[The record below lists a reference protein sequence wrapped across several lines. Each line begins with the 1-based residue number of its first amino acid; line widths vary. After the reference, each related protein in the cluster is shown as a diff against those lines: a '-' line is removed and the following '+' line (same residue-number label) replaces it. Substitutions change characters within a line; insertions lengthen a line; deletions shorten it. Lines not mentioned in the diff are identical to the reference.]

1 MPLDYPSL
9 LIAIGFSAICL
20 AVILFASGVTSRR
33 ENFLLTTATA
43 AIAVVGSVF
52 SYSVH
57 VAHPSPVLV
66 FTAFTFL
73 LTGMSILFGAARQ
86 FRLGTSPIPRIL
98 AAASIALPLGLAPFI
113 LGYDGIGFIV
123 VNLLSAILLTLTAQ
137 EYWRGRSEAPVA
149 IASMCG
155 LYLLVGFS
163 FACCGLVLLAN
174 GQWVLDAPPANWAE
188 QFNAIVVIAGVAGIG
203 ALALALN
210 QSRLAQAH
218 KHDAMTDPLTGL
230 LNRRALFDMIEA
242 MAMGREIAVIAFDI
256 DRFKVVNDTYGHAVG
271 DRVLV
276 HFARAL
282 RQHLGKG
289 QLAARLG
296 GEEFALVLSDT
307 GPDTALAHAEAV
319 RASFTKSVQAAKGFT
334 CTVSAG
340 IAFGRT
346 DAGPFEATLNAADQM
361 LYRAKRA
368 GRDRVVVDG
377 LDAGWPESQ
386 PALFTQPSS
395 SRP

>member
-1 MPLDYPSL
+1 MLLDYSSL
-9 LIAIGFSAICL
+9 LVSAGFSTLCVTA
-20 AVILFASGVTSRR
+20 LFFGAWVSTRSDG
-33 ENFLLTTATA
+33 FLLTCS
-43 AIAVVGSVF
+43 IAVAFIVGTLALYRF
-52 SYSVH
+52 YFIEPTP
-57 VAHPSPVLV
+57 ARLAM
-66 FTAFTFL
+66 AFAPMLAGLSL
-73 LTGMSILFGAARQ
+73 LYGAAHQ
-86 FRLGTSPIPRIL
+86 FRRRISPIRPAL
-98 AAASIALPLGLAPFI
+98 LGALTLPIALPPAA
-113 LGYDGIGFIV
+113 LGYDGIGLGLI
-123 VNLLSAILLTLTAQ
+123 NLCAGGLLIATAR
-137 EYWRGRSEAPVA
+137 EYWKGRREARIA
-149 IASMCG
+149 IAG
-155 LYLLVGFS
+155 LCLFYLLVAVS
-163 FACCGLVLLAN
+163 FLLCTLALAIEGNAVLT
-174 GQWVLDAPPANWAE
+174 GPPSNWAE
-188 QFNAIVVIAGVAGIG
+188 DLNILTVIVAVPGIG
-203 ALALALN
+203 AITLALKQA
-210 QSRLAQAH
+210 RLAQAH

-230 LNRRALFDMIEA
+230 LNRRALFDMVEA
-242 MAMGREIAVIAFDI
+242 MAMGSEMAVIVFDL

-282 RQHLGKG
+282 RQHLRKG

-361 LYRAKRA
+361 LYRAKRS
-368 GRDRVVVDG
+368 GRDRAVVDG
-377 LDAGWPESQ
+377 LVSGWPESQ
-386 PALFTQPSS
+386 QALFTQPSS